1 MSWQPV
7 AEPARRRAA
16 LGGAILI
23 AAALLAPRL
32 AAAQSKP
39 AGTKPESKPAA
50 AATTPAPKSGGSVV
64 GRVNGRAISRRDFD
78 LMVQVQFR
86 QRGPGERRH
95 DDLEAV
101 RASALDALIDAEL
114 LYQKAQ
120 EAKVTVSESEVK
132 AESERLKTLLGGP
145 DEAAAFLK
153 DAGLEMKDLDD
164 QVRRNLVVKKF
175 IDTGVAKGIEVTDAQ
190 AKAWY
195 DAHPEAVSRPE
206 SVRISQIVVPV
217 ASTATAN
224 QRADARQK
232 AEAILK
238 EIQGG
243 KDFGEMA
250 RLHGDGPEA
259 KRGGDAGWIWAGGG
273 ALPVIERAALALK
286 PGQMSDIVESR
297 RGYHLMK
304 ATDRRP
310 AGPVPFD
317 EAKAGV
323 IERMSAEAR
332 DEKLR
337 LYLADLRRKAT
348 IEKSL

>member
-7 AEPARRRAA
+7 VEPARRRAA
-16 LGGAILI
+16 FAGAILVAAVLATPPI
-23 AAALLAPRL
+23 AAAQAKP
-32 AAAQSKP
+32 AEPKP
-39 AGTKPESKPAA
+39 AGSKPAA
-50 AATTPAPKSGGSVV
+50 AATPAPKSGGTV

-95 DDLEAV
+95 EDLEAV

-120 EAKVTVSESEVK
+120 EAKITVPD
-132 AESERLKTLLGGP
+132 AETRAETERLKNLLGGP
-145 DEAAAFLK
+145 EETATFLK
-153 DAGLEMKDLDD
+153 ESGLEPRDLDE
-164 QVRRNLVVKKF
+164 QVRRNLVVKRF
-175 IDTGVAKGIEVTDAQ
+175 IDTEVAKGIEVSDAQ

-195 DAHPEAVSRPE
+195 DAHPESVSRPE

-217 ASTATAN
+217 GSDASAN
-224 QRADARQK
+224 KRSDARQK

-250 RLHGDGPEA
+250 RLHSGGPEA
-259 KRGGDAGWIWAGGG
+259 QRGGDAGWVWAGGG
-273 ALPVIERAALALK
+273 ALPAVERAALALK

-297 RGYHLMK
+297 RGFHLLK

-310 AGPVPFD
+310 AGPIPFA
-317 EAKAGV
+317 EAKPGV
-323 IERMSAEAR
+323 IERVRAEQR